1 MKFARILAGTAL
13 AALAL
18 TSPAP
23 AQDASTVKL
32 ALIDGQ
38 SGPNGFIGESM
49 RQHLQFF
56 AERKNAAGG
65 VLGGRKFDVVAFDN
79 KFDPQETIVQ
89 LQKAIDAGARYVF
102 HGNSSAVAGAIVDFL
117 EKHNRRNP
125 DKSVLY
131 INFAALDPV
140 LTNDKCSFWHF
151 RFDADVNIRTAAI
164 TNQIQKD
171 PSIKKV
177 YLFNQDYSFGK
188 AVRAAATQMLKDKR
202 PDIQIV
208 GDELIPLQK
217 VTDFTPYIAKIRAT
231 GADAVISANW
241 GNDLNQ
247 LVKTGGELGLPVK
260 WFTYFAN
267 GEGGVTALGAAG
279 VGRVFAVS
287 EWHMNVPEATSEKMA
302 EEFGKKFNRD
312 LFFYRL
318 NTVITMLAQSMD
330 EAKTTDP
337 KAVALKLE
345 TMAFKTP
352 LGDTYVRAQDHQ
364 FYQPLYVSVM
374 SDDVPKKLEKTPFG
388 FKTVGMSAAKETEV
402 PTTCKMQRP

>member
-1 MKFARILAGTAL
+1 MKFLFKMAMAALVASSLAG
-13 AALAL
+13 
-18 TSPAP
+18 PVK
-23 AQDASTVKL
+23 AQEADTVRL

-56 AERKNAAGG
+56 AERQNAAGG
-65 VLGGRKFDVVAFDN
+65 FLGGKKFEIVAFDN

-89 LQKAIDAGARYVF
+89 LQKAIDSGVRYVF

-117 EKHNRRNP
+117 DKYNRRNP
-125 DKSVLY
+125 DRAVLY

-140 LTNDKCSFWHF
+140 LTNEKCSFWHF
-151 RFDADVNIRTAAI
+151 RFDADVNVRTAAV

-171 PSIKKV
+171 PSVKKV

-188 AVRAAATQMLKDKR
+188 ALRATATQMLKHKR
-202 PDIQIV
+202 PDIEIV

-217 VTDFTPYIAKIRAT
+217 VADFTPYIAKIRAT
-231 GADAVISANW
+231 GADAVITGNW

-247 LVKTGGELGLPVK
+247 LVKTGGELGLPVR

-287 EWHMNVPEATSEKMA
+287 EWHMNVPDPTIEQMA
-302 EEFGKKFNRD
+302 AEFGKRFNRD

-318 NTVITMLAQSMD
+318 NTVIVMLARSMD
-330 EAKTTDP
+330 EAKSTDP
-337 KAVALKLE
+337 KAVASKLE
-345 TMAFKTP
+345 TMTYRTP
-352 LGDTYVRAQDHQ
+352 LGDTYVRASDHQ
-364 FYQPLYVSVM
+364 FYQPFYVSVM
-374 SDDVPKKLEKTPFG
+374 SDDVPNKLEKTPYG
-388 FKTVGMSAAKETEV
+388 FKTVGVFTGKETEV
-402 PTTCKMQRP
+402 PTTCNMRRP

>member
-1 MKFARILAGTAL
+1 
-13 AALAL
+13 
-18 TSPAP
+18 
-23 AQDASTVKL
+23 
-32 ALIDGQ
+32 
-38 SGPNGFIGESM
+38 
-49 RQHLQFF
+49 
-56 AERKNAAGG
+56 
-65 VLGGRKFDVVAFDN
+65 
-79 KFDPQETIVQ
+79 
-89 LQKAIDAGARYVF
+89 
-102 HGNSSAVAGAIVDFL
+102 
-117 EKHNRRNP
+117 
-125 DKSVLY
+125 
-131 INFAALDPV
+131 
-140 LTNDKCSFWHF
+140 
-151 RFDADVNIRTAAI
+151 
-164 TNQIQKD
+164 
-171 PSIKKV
+171 
-177 YLFNQDYSFGK
+177 
-188 AVRAAATQMLKDKR
+188 MLKDKR

-287 EWHMNVPEATSEKMA
+287 EWHMNVPEATSEKLA

>member
-1 MKFARILAGTAL
+1 MNFMHKLASVAL
-13 AALAL
+13 VSLAL
-18 TSPAP
+18 TGPVS

-56 AERKNAAGG
+56 AERQNAAGG
-65 VLGGRKFDVVAFDN
+65 VAGGKKLDVIAFDN

-102 HGNSSAVAGAIVDFL
+102 HGNSSAVGAAIVDFL

-125 DKSVLY
+125 EQSVLY

-140 LTNDKCSFWHF
+140 LTNEKCSFWHF

-164 TNQIQKD
+164 TNQIKND

-188 AVRAAATQMLKDKR
+188 AVRTAATQMLKEKR

-287 EWHMNVPEATSEKMA
+287 EWHMNVPNPTTEKMA
-302 EEFGKKFNRD
+302 DEFGKKYGRD
-312 LFFYRL
+312 MFFYRL
-318 NTVITMLAQSMD
+318 DTVIAMLARSMN
-330 EAKTTDP
+330 EAKTVDP
-337 KAVALKLE
+337 KAVAEKLE
-345 TMAFKTP
+345 TMTYKTP
-352 LGDTYVRAQDHQ
+352 LGDTYVRATDHQ

-374 SDDVPKKLEKTPFG
+374 ADDVPKKLEKTPFG

-402 PTTCKMQRP
+402 PTTCKMRRP